1 MEKRYTISAETFC
14 KMSDIMTLLCSPRL
28 LSTIKAIDPLTARDI
43 ISLRLDIEQIA
54 TKRVLNDLMRTY
66 YLNGDDDGVQAMR
79 KAKENLTP
87 YNVAPGVLS
96 DAEGIDMVG

>member
-1 MEKRYTISAETFC
+1 MEKRYTISAEIFC
-14 KMSDIMTLLCSPRL
+14 KAHDIMTLLCSPRL
-28 LSTIKAIDPLTARDI
+28 LSAIKAIDPLTARDI

-87 YNVAPGVLS
+87 HNVAPGIFA
-96 DAEGIDMVG
+96 DAEGVDAVG

>member
-1 MEKRYTISAETFC
+1 MEKRYTISAELFC
-14 KMSDIMTLLCSPRL
+14 KLHDIMILLSAPRL

-66 YLNGDDDGVQAMR
+66 YMNGDDEGVQAMR
-79 KAKENLTP
+79 KAKENITP
-87 YNVAPGVLS
+87 HNVAPGVLS
-96 DAEGIDMVG
+96 DAEGIDAVG